1 MSEPSVI
8 ELMSWFL
15 DRTQDNG
22 VFLLVSLTTTEFV
35 KQSTKTCKPTARK
48 RRTRPHTAVS
58 PLMPTALDVATYLT
72 RIIHAPLSSRWSP
85 PKMRRHVCYQAP
97 DERCSSLNRSGVIRF
112 HVSALCQVLSR
123 AASRRTGI
131 LVRHDHHGSNEVE
144 PTWRRAI
151 KAIGTVPCL
160 IDSPA
165 P

>member
-1 MSEPSVI
+1 MTQKLCYSVTFSDDYRYNRKLHDI
-8 ELMSWFL
+8 P
-15 DRTQDNG
+15 N
-22 VFLLVSLTTTEFV
+22 
-35 KQSTKTCKPTARK
+35 KPHLA
-48 RRTRPHTAVS
+48 
-58 PLMPTALDVATYLT
+58 

-123 AASRRTGI
+123 AASRRTSI

-165 P
+165 PWHILLSRERNSGSET

>member
-1 MSEPSVI
+1 MQAQ
-8 ELMSWFL
+8 
-15 DRTQDNG
+15 T
-22 VFLLVSLTTTEFV
+22 LTTWV
-35 KQSTKTCKPTARK
+35 AR
-48 RRTRPHTAVS
+48 RISVRTRLQHACVS
-58 PLMPTALDVATYLT
+58 YLLFLMVVSQKHSFTQAARFSGLNKSVFCKLLRDHFHIAIYTLA